1 MENEDGYTYK
11 DVSKALYLIASALK
25 ETEFQL
31 EQQYKALRC
40 MVDAIEKINVKIT
53 SLSDRCIGEIKKAS

>member
-1 MENEDGYTYK
+1 MVDEDGYTNK
-11 DVSKALYLIASALK
+11 DVSKALYVIAAALK

-40 MVDAIEKINVKIT
+40 MVDAIEKINVKVT
-53 SLSDRCIGEIKKAS
+53 SLSDRCLGEVKI